1 MQGKAYDITSFWKG
15 DHGTTQAPV
24 TQDVMKDLAGKDISV
39 YFPPPIGV
47 CCAGLG
53 TNNRMQMRYA
63 NATSAAEFPQAVH
76 WSSELAVWTGTEL
89 SRDDWYNSIFLKKM
103 NEFYKGPVVWDSQQ
117 ISKAVDDD
125 KR

>member
-1 MQGKAYDITSFWKG
+1 
-15 DHGTTQAPV
+15 
-24 TQDVMKDLAGKDISV
+24 MKDLAGKDISV

-47 CCAGLG
+47 GCAGLG

-63 NATSAAEFPQAVH
+63 NATSAAAFPQAVH

-103 NEFYKGPVVWDSQQ
+103 NEFYKGPVVWIASRFPRLWTMTRGKSLPDDSRTLRQ
-117 ISKAVDDD
+117 VLTPVH
-125 KR
+125 R